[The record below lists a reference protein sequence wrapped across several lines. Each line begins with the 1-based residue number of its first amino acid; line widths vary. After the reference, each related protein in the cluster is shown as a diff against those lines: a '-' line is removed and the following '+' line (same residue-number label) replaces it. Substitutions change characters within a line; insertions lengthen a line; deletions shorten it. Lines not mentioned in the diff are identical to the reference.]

1 MSRYLPNENWNK
13 DAHANSPE
21 GQKASKKVDTF
32 SRYDHQRRRNHVSGR
47 NRNQPY
53 LLSMRRMSGD
63 FSSKRRENE
72 AHAHPRLKATTDLTE
87 NLFVLRYDYQ
97 ATEATQ
103 EKFLE
108 SHKESAHVKKHLN
121 VLTPKSDR

>member
-21 GQKASKKVDTF
+21 RQKASKKVDTF

-53 LLSMRRMSGD
+53 LLSMRRMYRN
-63 FSSKRRENE
+63 FSSERRENE
-72 AHAHPRLKATTDLTE
+72 AHANPTTNLTK

-97 ATEATQ
+97 AAEATQ
-103 EKFLE
+103 ENF
-108 SHKESAHVKKHLN
+108 
-121 VLTPKSDR
+121 